1 MRDPELV
8 ARAQRAATRP
18 ESAWEQCRGH
28 GLAVAP
34 GQQVPPRQ
42 VQLPQ
47 VPIHQ
52 VPMQQVPLQSV
63 RCSQV
68 RFSRSNRV
76 SFPAR

>member
-1 MRDPELV
+1 MRDPGLA

-18 ESAWEQCRGH
+18 ESAWEQWRGH

-34 GQQVPPRQ
+34 GQQIPPRQ
-42 VQLPQ
+42 AQLPQ

-52 VPMQQVPLQSV
+52 VPIQQVPLQSV

-68 RFSRSNRV
+68 HFSQVHFSRPN
-76 SFPAR
+76 